1 MTILPAC
8 LLLPPPFSLSISWL
22 REIGPREFACH
33 TPRVSRL
40 HVAWLTTR
48 VVQRVVL
55 LRFLF
60 LSTHTHTRMGN
71 ISKLLRREEEE
82 TSATPKH
89 THTKQKKTKM
99 IRTAWKIERFV
110 VLCNTP
116 MGGSERRRA
125 RSRPVSATYQHD
137 RHDITAPPPNRTSC
151 K

>member
-1 MTILPAC
+1 MTILPAAAAASPSPLLFIYLVIERDWPAGIRVPHAEGLSSTRCMTDNSVRDVLSC
-8 LLLPPPFSLSISWL
+8 LDSFFSL
-22 REIGPREFACH
+22 
-33 TPRVSRL
+33 
-40 HVAWLTTR
+40 
-48 VVQRVVL
+48 
-55 LRFLF
+55 
-60 LSTHTHTRMGN
+60 HTHARMGN
-71 ISKLLRREEEE
+71 ISKLLRREEE

-89 THTKQKKTKM
+89 THTKKKKL